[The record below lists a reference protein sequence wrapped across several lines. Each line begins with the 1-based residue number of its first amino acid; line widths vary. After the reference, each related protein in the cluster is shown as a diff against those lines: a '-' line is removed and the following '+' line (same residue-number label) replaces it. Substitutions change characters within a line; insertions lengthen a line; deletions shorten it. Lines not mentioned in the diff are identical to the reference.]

1 MNDEDGIL
9 NAIIIA
15 CVIGIAIVLF
25 LIVTTDRDDS
35 FTELYFLNYT
45 KVPVGD
51 ALFIEYGINNHENK
65 DMVYEVVVLV
75 GNESVIH
82 EYVAVPT
89 DGAYKGEYNIMVESA
104 DVQKITL
111 KLNSRE
117 EEIHFWTKQ

>member
-1 MNDEDGIL
+1 MDNDDNIL

-25 LIVTTDRDDS
+25 LIVTTDRDES

-51 ALFIEYGINNHENK
+51 ALFITYGINNHENK
-65 DMVYEVVVLV
+65 DMVYDVVVLV
-75 GNESVIH
+75 GNESVIR
-82 EYVAVPT
+82 EDVAVLK
-89 DGAYKGEYNIMVESA
+89 DGAHKGEYNITVESA

-111 KLNSRE
+111 KLNGRE